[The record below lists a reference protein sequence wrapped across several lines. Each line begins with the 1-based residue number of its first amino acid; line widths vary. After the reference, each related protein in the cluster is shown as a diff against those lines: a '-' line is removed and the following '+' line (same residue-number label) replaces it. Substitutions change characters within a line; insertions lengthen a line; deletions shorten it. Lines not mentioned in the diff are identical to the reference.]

1 MSCLSIACGF
11 LTENFIVNPDATSR
25 RIGWLYPR
33 APCHLFTQNPGGLP
47 TIFQQLWPVRILCKV
62 EGALQTAVAV
72 LAVPRHWLAFGISWL
87 LLKKKRDLISFTEI
101 TEFSTSAT
109 FCMGIGGYS
118 HVTGT
123 KGSRTQVGGLAEDRM
138 LGRQHHLMAA
148 GQSLYHHLENIGCYF
163 FILMSFSYSQNRHL
177 CYYF

>member
-1 MSCLSIACGF
+1 MQHHKWLTDFIYMQYVIYSI
-11 LTENFIVNPDATSR
+11 N
-25 RIGWLYPR
+25 
-33 APCHLFTQNPGGLP
+33 QNPGGLP
-47 TIFQQLWPVRILCKV
+47 TIFQQLWPVRTLCKV
-62 EGALQTAVAV
+62 EGALQTAVTV
-72 LAVPRHWLAFGISWL
+72 SAVPRQWLPFGISWL

-118 HVTGT
+118 HVIST
-123 KGSRTQVGGLAEDRM
+123 KGGRTQVGGLTEDRM

-163 FILMSFSYSQNRHL
+163 FILMSFSYRQNKHL
-177 CYYF
+177 CYCF